1 MPVNTLQ
8 GLNAQSIT
16 PDDSNDITLGGTAI
30 DGLDNGV
37 CPYVGTTGDVKVTMV
52 GGQVVTFTNVQ
63 GGTFMPI
70 QIKKLWSSDT
80 TASDFVA
87 LY

>member
-8 GLNAQSIT
+8 GFNAENIT
-16 PDDSNDITLGGTAI
+16 PNDSENITISGSTI

-37 CPYVGTTGDVKVTMV
+37 CPYIGTTGNIKVTMV
-52 GGQVVTFTNVQ
+52 SGQIVTFVNVQ

-70 QIKKLWSSDT
+70 QIKKLWATDT
-80 TASDFVA
+80 TASNFIA

>member
-8 GLNAQSIT
+8 GFNAENIT
-16 PDDSNDITLGGTAI
+16 PNDSENITISGSTI

-37 CPYVGTTGDVKVTMV
+37 CPYIGTTGNMKVTMV
-52 GGQVVTFTNVQ
+52 SGQIVTFVNVQ

-70 QIKKLWSSDT
+70 QIKKLWATDT
-80 TASDFVA
+80 TASNFIA

>member
-8 GLNAQSIT
+8 GFNAEVVTPNDSANIT
-16 PDDSNDITLGGTAI
+16 IGGSTI

-37 CPYVGTTGDVKVTMV
+37 CPYVGTTGNIKVTMV
-52 GGQVVTFTNVQ
+52 SGQIVTFTNVQ

-70 QIKKLWSSDT
+70 QIKKIFSTDT

-87 LY
+87 VY